1 MIDESILDE
10 VIPVPDAD
18 VKMAEM
24 KENLEK
30 NGFTVCKWG
39 TGAVI
44 YWLVR
49 ICVQIHIEL
58 LKLSSVILINMLI
71 RHAEGKWLELKAAE
85 FSKSRKAAVKTQGYI
100 TITRNNTD
108 VALMITKGHTFK
120 TLPDSSG
127 TDL

>member
-30 NGFTVCKWG
+30 NGFTVSKWG
-39 TGAVI
+39 TGAVF

-58 LKLSSVILINMLI
+58 RNSAKAGRQPL
-71 RHAEGKWLELKAAE
+71 RHRDI
-85 FSKSRKAAVKTQGYI
+85 SR
-100 TITRNNTD
+100 
-108 VALMITKGHTFK
+108 
-120 TLPDSSG
+120 
-127 TDL
+127 